1 MPDPGTLAPLP
12 SCEVMSKGF
21 GWKLTPAS
29 ALSRWGGGRM
39 SRPVR
44 RVLSPRAVTHARVAA
59 IHLRRTL
66 PHASSGLPGSSG
78 EQPSNASCLALLPVG
93 FASPHRSPGALVVSC
108 TTVSPLPRPRRGVA
122 VCFLW
127 HCPAGHPGWVLP
139 TTVLYGARTFLG
151 EVSLDATAWP
161 TYPRVKGSAARW
173 AGRPPRFD
181 RSEVRRH
188 AHDGDLPRAVH
199 PRLHDAHRRRGDPHR
214 RLGRRRCTQRDP
226 DRGPDRHGVA
236 HDDDGPVRSP
246 GQQAGQ
252 ARADPPADVLDRL
265 TARHREA
272 RVGVPAPE
280 LPGPAV
286 LDLGGG
292 QALPLPEVPLG
303 ERGVGLDRQPQ
314 PSPDGRRGLLRADP

>member
-39 SRPVR
+39 SRPIR
-44 RVLSPRAVTHARVAA
+44 RVLSPHAVTHARVAA

-151 EVSLDATAWP
+151 EVSLAATAWP
-161 TYPRVKGSAARW
+161 THPRVKGSADESARRSRRGRPRRGTSGLRRARW
-173 AGRPPRFD
+173 WVTPTRGDPRDSATENRPPRPFGD
-181 RSEVRRH
+181 VVRVKRWCKR
-188 AHDGDLPRAVH
+188 P
-199 PRLHDAHRRRGDPHR
+199 PAHRVTGAARQTPPGAR
-214 RLGRRRCTQRDP
+214 P
-226 DRGPDRHGVA
+226 DRKRSRAARPSFRVGRWRRAATYVV
-236 HDDDGPVRSP
+236 DGWP
-246 GQQAGQ
+246 
-252 ARADPPADVLDRL
+252 PPA
-265 TARHREA
+265 
-272 RVGVPAPE
+272 
-280 LPGPAV
+280 
-286 LDLGGG
+286 
-292 QALPLPEVPLG
+292 
-303 ERGVGLDRQPQ
+303 RG
-314 PSPDGRRGLLRADP
+314 